1 MNKQAKVS
9 PPWFTY
15 YKKVAEL
22 FKRDDEVIPV
32 YNDENKKLTLNVK
45 NYEKA
50 QALRRLIPETKT
62 FGNVT
67 VDIEIKYAED
77 GKSMDETFR
86 AAFKNNPA
94 FKYTF
99 TFETSTNPIM
109 YVVFE
114 KSVVQYWNDD
124 MSDPNGITSTLY
136 ENIADDV
143 LEAPGVIYSTES
155 AVTTERLNK
164 YNKHHATEEE
174 IKCWEKY
181 NGIGTFFSKES
192 PKKNGEYAIDTR
204 TGEILNNPF

>member
-1 MNKQAKVS
+1 MDKLKVS
-9 PPWFTY
+9 PPWITY

-32 YNDENKKLTLNVK
+32 YDDEAKKLTLNVK

-50 QALRRLIPETKT
+50 QAIRKLIPSKVE

-67 VDIEIKYAED
+67 VIVDVKYNED
-77 GKSMDETFR
+77 GKNIEDTFK

-94 FKYTF
+94 FRYTF
-99 TFETSTNPIM
+99 TFETSSNPIV
-109 YVVFE
+109 YAIFE

-124 MSDPNGITSTLY
+124 MSDPHGITSTLY
-136 ENIADDV
+136 ETIAKDV

-155 AVTTERLNK
+155 NASDKRIEE
-164 YNKHHATEEE
+164 YNKHHATPEE

-181 NGIGTFFSKES
+181 NGEGSFFIETKPFKKEKS
-192 PKKNGEYAIDTR
+192 
-204 TGEILNNPF
+204 